1 MDTIK
6 SNITSK
12 NYWLDNFP
20 SLHIEDSSFLTSH
33 QDFGVNDKFGE
44 ELRKIIIEE
53 GYFKIDPPNW
63 NLSIV
68 DMASVASK
76 MAEINLPIPLV
87 FLFDEFW
94 IIFIKLHNIAEAL
107 LGKGY
112 LRLPDFWGWHVD
124 PQKKESGW
132 TPHRDKGY
140 KSLNADGTPKSI
152 TFWIPLSASTPLNGC
167 MYIVPANKDKTY
179 GTPEDSQFNFDLPSI
194 RALPAAAG
202 SILCWNQAVLHWGS
216 QCSERELQPRISV
229 AFEFQAGNV
238 APFNQPLMD
247 PRSIPTFDFRLKLIA
262 KQIIQYQHM
271 YPLSQELR
279 HLATVILGGKDL
291 SGGNIG
297 E

>member
-1 MDTIK
+1 VDAKKNKIFF
-6 SNITSK
+6 K
-12 NYWLDNFP
+12 NYWNENFP
-20 SLHIEDSSFLTSH
+20 SLHIEDSYFLNAH
-33 QDFGVNDKFGE
+33 QNFDVNDKFGE
-44 ELRKIIIEE
+44 ALREIILEE

-63 NLSIV
+63 NLNIV
-68 DMASVASK
+68 DMASAASK
-76 MAEINLPIPLV
+76 MAEMNLPIPLV

-94 IIFIKLHNIAEAL
+94 IIFLKLHNIAEAV

-124 PQKKESGW
+124 PQKKQSGW

-167 MYIVPANKDKTY
+167 MYIVPANKDKNY
-179 GTPEDSQFNFDLPSI
+179 GTPQDSQLNFDLPSI

-229 AFEFQAGNV
+229 AFEFQSGDV
-238 APFNQPLMD
+238 APYNQPIMD
-247 PRSIPTFDFRLKLIA
+247 PRSIPTFEFRLKLIA
-262 KQIIQYQHM
+262 KQILQYQHM

-279 HLATVILGGKDL
+279 QLAITVLDGAYL
-291 SGGNIG
+291 ESGNIT

>member
-1 MDTIK
+1 MNATHNKILLK
-6 SNITSK
+6 S
-12 NYWLDNFP
+12 YWCENFP
-20 SLHIEDSSFLTSH
+20 SLHIEDSSFLTAH
-33 QDFGVNDKFGE
+33 QDFDVNDKFGE
-44 ELRKIIIEE
+44 ALRRILLDEV
-53 GYFKIDPPNW
+53 YFKIDPPNW

-68 DMASVASK
+68 DMASSASK
-76 MAEINLPIPLV
+76 MAEMNLPIPLV

-94 IIFIKLHNIAEAL
+94 IIFKKLNNIAEAL

-124 PQKKESGW
+124 PQKKQSGW
-132 TPHRDKGY
+132 PPHRDKGY
-140 KSLNADGTPKSI
+140 KSLNPDGTPKSI
-152 TFWIPLSASTPLNGC
+152 TFWIPLSESTPLNGC

-179 GTPEDSQFNFDLPSI
+179 GTPEDSNLNFDLPSI

-229 AFEFQAGNV
+229 AFEFQAGDV

-247 PRSIPTFDFRLKLIA
+247 PRSIPTFDFRLKLIS

-271 YPLSQELR
+271 YPLSEELR
-279 HLATVILGGKDL
+279 QLATSMLGITEVDG
-291 SGGNIG
+291 SNIG

>member
-1 MDTIK
+1 VNTLNSQIISK
-6 SNITSK
+6 SF
-12 NYWLDNFP
+12 WLDNFP
-20 SLHIEDSSFLTSH
+20 SLHIENSSFLTTQ
-33 QDFGVNDKFGE
+33 QDFDVNDKFGE
-44 ELRKIIIEE
+44 ELRKIIHYQ
-53 GYFKIDPPNW
+53 GYFQTDPPNW
-63 NLSIV
+63 NLRII
-68 DMASVASK
+68 DMSSAVSK
-76 MAEINLPIPLV
+76 MAEMNLPIPLV

-94 IIFIKLHNIAEAL
+94 IIFKKLHKIAEAL

-124 PQKKESGW
+124 PQKKQSGW
-132 TPHRDKGY
+132 LPHRDKGY
-140 KSLNADGTPKSI
+140 KSLNADGTPRSI

-179 GTPEDSQFNFDLPSI
+179 GTPEDSKFNFDLPSI

-229 AFEFQAGNV
+229 AFEFQAGDV
-238 APFNQPLMD
+238 APYNQPVMD

-271 YPLSQELR
+271 YPLSEELR
-279 HLATVILGGKDL
+279 QLAVDIIGRNDL
-291 SGGNIG
+291 LVGNIAD
-297 E
+297 

>member
-1 MDTIK
+1 VDAKKNKIFF
-6 SNITSK
+6 K
-12 NYWLDNFP
+12 NYWNENFP
-20 SLHIEDSSFLTSH
+20 SLHIEDSYFLNAH
-33 QDFGVNDKFGE
+33 QNFDVNDKFGE
-44 ELRKIIIEE
+44 ALREIILEE

-63 NLSIV
+63 NLNII
-68 DMASVASK
+68 DMASAASK
-76 MAEINLPIPLV
+76 MAEMNLPIPLV

-94 IIFIKLHNIAEAL
+94 IIFLKLHNIAEAV

-124 PQKKESGW
+124 PQKKQSGW

-167 MYIVPANKDKTY
+167 MYIVPANKDKNY
-179 GTPEDSQFNFDLPSI
+179 GTPQDSQLNFDLPSI

-229 AFEFQAGNV
+229 AFEFQSGDV
-238 APFNQPLMD
+238 APYNQPIMD
-247 PRSIPTFDFRLKLIA
+247 PRSIPTFEFRLKLIA
-262 KQIIQYQHM
+262 KQILQYQHM

-279 HLATVILGGKDL
+279 QLAITVLDGAYL
-291 SGGNIG
+291 ESGNIT